1 MSRTARPARAR
12 PASEVARD
20 EALAGEAV
28 EGMATGATGDVD
40 DVAEVVADH
49 VVAPNE
55 EPTRDE
61 RDGHAEDTA
70 VVLATALRLLRHF
83 IVQNDTDDLPF
94 ARVVGR
100 VVAIL
105 TGPGG
110 RGSCTLSPI
119 AAALLLY
126 LRENLAQKHRQPGT
140 SRQTIYVN
148 EPNLNGVLYDRLTK
162 LKSEDWGMLQT
173 TSTGRGYQLTE
184 DGRFVFNAWP
194 EDIAFDPGN
203 ADLWKKKDPSTS
215 GGR

>member
-1 MSRTARPARAR
+1 
-12 PASEVARD
+12 V
-20 EALAGEAV
+20 LAGEAAD
-28 EGMATGATGDVD
+28 EMASGATAGGDE
-40 DVAEVVADH
+40 VAQVVADA
-49 VVAPNE
+49 VLAPDQ

-61 RDGHAEDTA
+61 RDRHVEDTA

-110 RGSCTLSPI
+110 RGSCTVMPI
-119 AAALLLY
+119 AATLLLL
-126 LRENLAQKHRQPGT
+126 LREHLDPEHRQVGRN
-140 SRQTIYVN
+140 RQSIDVT
-148 EPNLNGVLYDRLTK
+148 EPNLQGVLYDRLTK
-162 LKSEDWGMLQT
+162 LRSRRWGMLQMA
-173 TSTGRGYQLTE
+173 STGRGYQLTE